1 MRALYV
7 QGCSGRRP
15 LIVQWF
21 NPRCGCQ
28 GRRHYR
34 MESLVI
40 DMKALVKALGYH
52 EAVRRRRKGRHRL
65 QPGRV
70 SRSMLHPLHAVV
82 CALRKLPPAKPIS
95 ALVGDPPDPVLR
107 CVLAVFVVLSRCWW
121 AMTGAATWRG
131 TWRTPTPT
139 WSRRW

>member
-1 MRALYV
+1 MVLSA
-7 QGCSGRRP
+7 P
-15 LIVQWF
+15 LL
-21 NPRCGCQ
+21 CGCQ

-70 SRSMLHPLHAVV
+70 SRSMLHPLHAVE
-82 CALRKLPPAKPIS
+82 CAFRKQFPRSLAIH
-95 ALVGDPPDPVLR
+95 LIQR
-107 CVLAVFVVLSRCWW
+107 CVVCSLCLWF
-121 AMTGAATWRG
+121 
-131 TWRTPTPT
+131 
-139 WSRRW
+139 